1 MVAMAISVLEKSKGT
16 LNLISKPMKRDN
28 QDIDPMQR
36 IAEALEDIADHQ
48 HEQSKLMATFFAR
61 ADFFMQVKNKNDVF
75 TPPDMEVML
84 ESPHLK
90 KSETESKTEEFYYEN
105 LDEDFF

>member
-1 MVAMAISVLEKSKGT
+1 MAISVLEKSKET
-16 LNLISKPMKRDN
+16 LNLIFKPMKRDN

-48 HEQSKLMATFFAR
+48 HEQSKLMAQFFSR

-75 TPPDMEVML
+75 TPPDTEVML

-90 KSETESKTEEFYYEN
+90 KSETESKTEESYYEN
-105 LDEDFF
+105 LDEDFL